1 VAVPFLPD
9 IEVHVRFLV
18 ALPLLI
24 IAEVMVHRRIVAIVR
39 QFFDRNII
47 APEDRNRFERIVA
60 STTRLRN
67 SALLEAGLLVFCF
80 TIGHWVWREQ
90 LALTI
95 PTWYSIVSDSR
106 TLLTKAG
113 YFYVFVS
120 LPIFRFLLFRW
131 YFRLLLWYQF
141 LWRVRGLP
149 LHLNLYHPDGS
160 AGLGFLAVSIP
171 AFAPVL
177 LAQTVLLSGMI
188 GDRIWHAGASLL
200 NFKMEIVGSV
210 LLLILLVLAPLSFF
224 VIHLERAGRIAAREF
239 GVLSSRYVDAFR
251 NKWVRHVSPQTEPLL
266 GTPDLQSLADLAN
279 SYKLVRDIRV
289 VPFGKDAVIRLG
301 GALLLPFVPLIF
313 TIIPVKAIVDRIIK
327 AAF

>member
-1 VAVPFLPD
+1 
-9 IEVHVRFLV
+9 V

-24 IAEVMVHRRIVAIVR
+24 IAEVIVHRRIVAIVR
-39 QFFDRNII
+39 QFFERNII
-47 APEDRNRFERIVA
+47 APEDRNRFERIVT

-67 SALLEAGLLVFCF
+67 SALFEAGLLVFCF

-95 PTWYSIVSDSR
+95 PTWYSIVSDGR

-113 YFYVFVS
+113 YYYVFVS

-141 LWRVRGLP
+141 LWRMRGLP
-149 LHLNLYHPDGS
+149 LHLNLYHPDGC
-160 AGLGFLAVSIP
+160 AGLGFLAISIR

-200 NFKMEIVGSV
+200 DYKMEIVGSV
-210 LLLILLVLAPLSFF
+210 VLLMLLVLAPLSFF
-224 VIHLERAGRIAAREF
+224 VIHLERAGRIAVREF

-251 NKWVRHVSPQTEPLL
+251 NKWVRRASPQTEPLL
-266 GTPDLQSLADLAN
+266 GTPDIQSLADLAN
-279 SYKLVRDIRV
+279 SFKLVRDIRL
-289 VPFGKDAVIRLG
+289 VPFGKDTVIRLG
-301 GALLLPFVPLIF
+301 GVLLLPFVPLIF
-313 TIIPVKAIVDRIIK
+313 TIIPLKAIVDWILK
-327 AAF
+327 VAF